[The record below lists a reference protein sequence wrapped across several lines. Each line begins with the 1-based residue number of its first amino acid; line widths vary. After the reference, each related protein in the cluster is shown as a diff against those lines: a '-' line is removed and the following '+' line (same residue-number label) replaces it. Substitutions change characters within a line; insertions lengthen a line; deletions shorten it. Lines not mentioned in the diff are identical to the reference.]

1 MGAWGDDKAV
11 TINVLVA
18 DDSPLMQ
25 RIITKL
31 LESEPGIRVV
41 ATADDGRQAI
51 ECVGRLSP
59 DVVVMDID
67 MPNLDGLTALR
78 HIMLQRPTP
87 VVMVSGV
94 SDASAALRALELGAI
109 DFVAK
114 PSGPISI
121 DLYEVRDELIAKVK
135 SASLANPA
143 PTKAEAIRAPL
154 LPALQSPSGHISL
167 VAIAA
172 STGGPQTLGEIL
184 RQLPPGLPAAILV
197 VQHMPA
203 GFTATFAERLDRNSS
218 VSVRE
223 ARDGETIRSGVAY
236 IAPGGVHMVVVK
248 DGRGPVLRMEETPP
262 VNAVRPS
269 ADVLMSSVAHVAGR
283 SSVGVVLTGMGRDG
297 SDGLAQIKRA
307 GGATIAQDEETSIIF
322 GMPGSAID
330 QGVVDRVLPLF
341 EIPAA
346 LVDAVRQCAGEVK
359 PQ

>member
-1 MGAWGDDKAV
+1 MV
-11 TINVLVA
+11 TIDVLVA

-41 ATADDGRQAI
+41 GTADDGRQAI

-67 MPNLDGLTALR
+67 MPNLDGLAALR
-78 HIMLQRPTP
+78 HIMQQRPTP
-87 VVMVSGV
+87 VVMVSGIA
-94 SDASAALRALELGAI
+94 DASAALRALELGAI

-135 SASLANPA
+135 LASLVSPV
-143 PTKAEAIRAPL
+143 PIEAGSMRAPL
-154 LPALQSPSGHISL
+154 PLECQPPRGHMSL

-172 STGGPQTLGEIL
+172 STGGPQTLGHIL
-184 RQLPPGLPAAILV
+184 RQLPSGLPAAILV

-203 GFTATFAERLDRNSS
+203 VFTATFAERLDRHSS
-218 VSVRE
+218 VTVRE
-223 ARDGETIRSGVAY
+223 AGDGDTIRSGVVY
-236 IAPGGVHMVVVK
+236 IAPGGVHMTVVK
-248 DGRGPVLRMEETPP
+248 DGRGPALRMEETPP

-269 ADVLMSSVAHVAGR
+269 ADVLMSSVALVAGR
-283 SSVGVVLTGMGRDG
+283 SSIGVVLTGMGNDG
-297 SDGLAQIKRA
+297 SDGLAQIKHA
-307 GGATIAQDEETSIIF
+307 GGATIAQDEESSIIF
-322 GMPGSAID
+322 GMPGSAIS
-330 QGVVDRVLPLF
+330 QGVVDRVLPLI

-346 LVDAVRQCAGEVK
+346 LVDAVRQCADEVN

>member
-1 MGAWGDDKAV
+1 MAV

-18 DDSPLMQ
+18 DDSALMQ

-41 ATADDGRQAI
+41 GTADDGRQAI

-59 DVVVMDID
+59 HVVVMDID
-67 MPNLDGLTALR
+67 MPNMDGLAALQ
-78 HIMLQRPTP
+78 HIMQQRPTP

-94 SDASAALRALELGAI
+94 SDASATLRALELGAI

-135 SASLANPA
+135 LASLADPA
-143 PTKAEAIRAPL
+143 PIEAESIRAPL
-154 LPALQSPSGHISL
+154 PPAFQSPSGRLCL

-172 STGGPQTLGEIL
+172 STGGPQTLGHIF
-184 RQLPPGLPAAILV
+184 RQLPSGLPTAILV

-203 GFTATFAERLDRNSS
+203 GFTATFAERLDRHSPVN
-218 VSVRE
+218 VRE

-236 IAPGGVHMVVVK
+236 VAPGGVHMAVVK
-248 DGRGPVLRMEETPP
+248 EGRGPVLRMEETPP

-269 ADVLMSSVAHVAGR
+269 ADVLMSSVALVAGR
-283 SSVGVVLTGMGRDG
+283 SSVGIVLTGMGKDG

-307 GGATIAQDEETSIIF
+307 GGATIAQDEESSIVF
-322 GMPGSAID
+322 GMPGSAIG
-330 QGVVDRVLPLF
+330 QGVVDRVLPLL

-346 LVDAVRQCAGEVK
+346 LVDAVRHCAGEVK

>member
-1 MGAWGDDKAV
+1 MAV

-67 MPNLDGLTALR
+67 MPKLDGLAALR

-135 SASLANPA
+135 SASLAHPA

-184 RQLPPGLPAAILV
+184 RQLPPGLPAAMLV

-218 VSVRE
+218 VNVRE

-330 QGVVDRVLPLF
+330 QGVVDRVLPLL

-359 PQ
+359 PK